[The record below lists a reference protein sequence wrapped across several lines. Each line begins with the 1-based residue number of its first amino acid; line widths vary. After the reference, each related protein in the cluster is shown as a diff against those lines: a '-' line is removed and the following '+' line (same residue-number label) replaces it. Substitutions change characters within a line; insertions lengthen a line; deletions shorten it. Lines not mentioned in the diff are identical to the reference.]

1 MSFKKK
7 ENVLFR
13 YLLDKDDIKDIGLL
27 EITFKFERLD
37 SKIDVV
43 SNIKLIVMKIEKE
56 EMSFE
61 FSD

>member
-7 ENVLFR
+7 ENVLFC

-27 EITFKFERLD
+27 EIIFKFERLD
-37 SKIDVV
+37 SKIDFV

-61 FSD
+61 FGD